1 MLTRRIVIAGLV
13 SAVTLIAAL
22 SAPAWGAA
30 QQDYDDCSQTG
41 DIARSIDACARVI
54 GDQAQSTA
62 DRASA
67 YVQRGNDYVA
77 SGKLDEAVAD
87 YSAAIQLDPKNI
99 LAYAARAIGYW
110 RKGDRDHAIID
121 YKQAA
126 VIDAA
131 NIRDMTAPN
140 PELKAVRHAAREGL
154 CGLAA
159 ADWTTTES
167 VATVAAYEDHLARF
181 AVCAY
186 AGSAQQR
193 IAALTLSGS
202 LQTVGE
208 VNHAHLGI
216 QITSLTP
223 EAAAKMGLKT
233 LRGALVVSA
242 DASGP
247 ALLAGVQKD
256 DVVVMVDDGEVGSA
270 TDLYYTIA
278 GTKPGTVVKLTL
290 IRSGTEK
297 TIVVTLG
304 SQSSPPDAA
313 IAYLLRGNALAGKQ
327 DFDDA
332 IADYN
337 KALIIDPKY
346 AYALDRR
353 GSAYYGKKDFDHAIS
368 DFSDAIDKGF
378 PAHAELGNAYF
389 ATGDFDR
396 AIVNYDEAVKREPL
410 AAYAFY
416 DRSLAKQR
424 KGDQAGAAVDLA
436 KAKELGFNAPP

>member
-1 MLTRRIVIAGLV
+1 M
-13 SAVTLIAAL
+13 
-22 SAPAWGAA
+22 
-30 QQDYDDCSQTG
+30 
-41 DIARSIDACARVI
+41 
-54 GDQAQSTA
+54 
-62 DRASA
+62 
-67 YVQRGNDYVA
+67 N
-77 SGKLDEAVAD
+77 
-87 YSAAIQLDPKNI
+87 N
-99 LAYAARAIGYW
+99 
-110 RKGDRDHAIID
+110 
-121 YKQAA
+121 
-126 VIDAA
+126 
-131 NIRDMTAPN
+131 
-140 PELKAVRHAAREGL
+140 
-154 CGLAA
+154 
-159 ADWTTTES
+159 
-167 VATVAAYEDHLARF
+167 
-181 AVCAY
+181 
-186 AGSAQQR
+186 
-193 IAALTLSGS
+193 
-202 LQTVGE
+202 
-208 VNHAHLGI
+208 
-216 QITSLTP
+216 LTP
-223 EAAAKMGLKT
+223 EAAAKMGLKAP
-233 LRGALVVSA
+233 RGALVVIA

-256 DVVVMVDDGEVGSA
+256 DVIVMVNDDEVGNA
-270 TDLYYTIA
+270 TDLQYTIA
-278 GTKPGTVVKLTL
+278 GTKPGTAVKLTL

-313 IAYLLRGNALAGKQ
+313 IAYVLRGYALAGKQ

-353 GSAYYGKKDFDHAIS
+353 GSAYYSKKDFDHAIS
-368 DFSDAIDKGF
+368 DLSDAIDKGF

-410 AAYAFY
+410 AAFAFY

>member
-1 MLTRRIVIAGLV
+1 V
-13 SAVTLIAAL
+13 
-22 SAPAWGAA
+22 
-30 QQDYDDCSQTG
+30 
-41 DIARSIDACARVI
+41 
-54 GDQAQSTA
+54 
-62 DRASA
+62 
-67 YVQRGNDYVA
+67 
-77 SGKLDEAVAD
+77 
-87 YSAAIQLDPKNI
+87 
-99 LAYAARAIGYW
+99 LAYAARAIAYW
-110 RKGDRDHAIID
+110 RKNERDQAVAD

-131 NIRDMTAPN
+131 NIREITAPN
-140 PELKAVRHAAREGL
+140 PELKAIRHAAREGL

-208 VNHAHLGI
+208 VNHGHLGV

-223 EAAAKMGLKT
+223 EAAVKMGLKAP
-233 LRGALVVSA
+233 RGALVVSV

-256 DVVVMVDDGEVGSA
+256 DVIVMVDDDEVGST
-270 TDLYYTIA
+270 TDLQYTIT
-278 GTKPGTVVKLTL
+278 GTMPGTAVKLTL
-290 IRSGTEK
+290 IRPGTEK

-313 IAYLLRGNALAGKQ
+313 IAYVLRGNALAGKQ

-337 KALIIDPKY
+337 KALIIDPKC
-346 AYALDRR
+346 AYALDSR
-353 GSAYYGKKDFDHAIS
+353 GSAYYSKKDFEHSIS
-368 DFSDAIDKGF
+368 DFSDAIAKGF
-378 PAHAELGNAYF
+378 PAYVGLGNAYF

-396 AIVNYDEAVKREPL
+396 AIVNYDEAVKRNPQL
-410 AAYAFY
+410 YVAFY
-416 DRSLAKQR
+416 NRSVAKQR
-424 KGDQAGAAVDLA
+424 KGDQAGAAADLA